1 MQDLKAIFDIGN
13 WYIKW
18 ALIWKDEG
26 KTIVLAKEMVKTKGM
41 RKGKILDSDDFLLSL
56 SAIIESFHKK
66 LGDDYL
72 DQVFVGISHPD
83 MLITRMQEQKRVMTD
98 KITHDDINHLSKIV
112 SDISGQANYEII
124 KIIPV
129 HWIIDDARKEKDP
142 LGLTAKKLELV
153 ADVFMV
159 PKSFYN
165 NLVEI
170 FDKVSLRVVD
180 IVPTILWLTEVVLD
194 FDVKDLGACVIDIGA
209 NQTTMAVYEEWTP
222 LSYYVLPVWGE
233 DVTKDISLGLQV
245 DIKEA
250 EEIKKRFWQPT
261 PQNKQDDGVDLNMP
275 IDQGFLTE
283 IIGAR
288 YEQIYGFCEE
298 HLVALEKDARL
309 PWWVFLVGGG
319 SKTDGVAPI
328 AKTIFRVATFFGKDT
343 IYTLWDL
350 STNPQLLSLVG
361 IYARAEKYYEWGG
374 GRLRGVSRW
383 HFAWWGQLR
392 GKVWQWIKNVF

>member
-13 WYIKW
+13 GYIKG
-18 ALIWKDEG
+18 ALIGKDEE

-41 RKGKILDSDDFLLSL
+41 RKGKILDSDDFLMSL

-83 MLITRMQEQKRVMTD
+83 MLISRMHEQKRVMTER
-98 KITHDDINHLSKIV
+98 ITHDDINHLSKIV

-129 HWIIDDARKEKDP
+129 HWVIDDNRKEKDP

-165 NLVEI
+165 NLVEV

-180 IVPTILWLTEVVLD
+180 IVPTILWVSEVVVD
-194 FDVKDLGACVIDIGA
+194 FDLKDLWSCVIDIGA
-209 NQTTMAVYEEWTP
+209 NQTTMAVYEEGTP
-222 LSYYVLPVWGE
+222 MSYFVLPVGGE
-233 DVTKDISLGLQV
+233 DVTRDISLGLQV

-250 EEIKKRFWQPT
+250 EEIKKRFGQAPT
-261 PQNKQDDGVDLNMP
+261 TDKPDLDMP
-275 IDQGFLTE
+275 IDQSFLTE
-283 IIGAR
+283 IIWAR
-288 YEQIYGFCEE
+288 YEQIFGLCEE
-298 HLVALEKDARL
+298 HLVELERDARL
-309 PWWVFLVGGG
+309 PWGVFLVWGGV
-319 SKTDGVAPI
+319 KTDGVDVI
-328 AKTIFRVATFFGKDT
+328 AKNTFKLATFFGKDLT
-343 IYTLWDL
+343 YHLGDV
-350 STNPQLLSLVG
+350 STNPQLISLIG
-361 IYARAEKYYEWGG
+361 IYAWAEKYYEWGR
-374 GRLRGVSRW
+374 GRLRGMS
-383 HFAWWGQLR
+383 WWNLGMWWQGR
-392 GKVWQWIKNVF
+392 QKVWQWIKNIF

>member
-13 WYIKW
+13 GYIKG
-18 ALIWKDEG
+18 ALIGKDEE

-41 RKGKILDSDDFLLSL
+41 RKGKILDSDDFLMSL

-66 LGDDYL
+66 LWDDYL

-83 MLITRMQEQKRVMTD
+83 MLITRMHEQKRVMTE

-129 HWIIDDARKEKDP
+129 HWVIDDARKEKDP

-180 IVPTILWLTEVVLD
+180 IVPTILWVSEVVLD
-194 FDVKDLGACVIDIGA
+194 FDLKDLGACVIDIGA
-209 NQTTMAVYEEWTP
+209 NQTTMAVYEEGTP
-222 LSYYVLPVWGE
+222 LSYFVLPVGGE
-233 DVTKDISLGLQV
+233 DVTRDISLGLQV

-250 EEIKKRFWQPT
+250 EEIKKRFGQQPMGDT
-261 PQNKQDDGVDLNMP
+261 PDPDMP
-275 IDQGFLTE
+275 IDQWFLTE

-288 YEQIYGFCEE
+288 YEQIYGLCEE
-298 HLVALEKDARL
+298 HLVSLERDARL
-309 PWWVFLVGGG
+309 PWGVFLTWGGV
-319 SKTDGVAPI
+319 KTDGVDAI
-328 AKTIFRVATFFGKDT
+328 AKHTFKLATFYGKDLT
-343 IYTLWDL
+343 YHLWDV
-350 STNPQLLSLVG
+350 STNPQLLSLIG
-361 IYARAEKYYEWGG
+361 IYARAEKYYEWNK
-374 GRLRGVSRW
+374 GRLRGMS
-383 HFAWWGQLR
+383 WGNLGMGGQWR
-392 GKVWQWIKNVF
+392 QKVWQWIKNIF

>member
-13 WYIKW
+13 GYIKG
-18 ALIWKDEG
+18 ALIGKDEE

-41 RKGKILDSDDFLLSL
+41 RKGKILDSDDFLMSL

-66 LGDDYL
+66 LWDDYL

-83 MLITRMQEQKRVMTD
+83 MLITRMHEQKRVMTE

-129 HWIIDDARKEKDP
+129 HWVIDDTRKEKDP

-180 IVPTILWLTEVVLD
+180 IVPTILWLSEVVLD
-194 FDVKDLGACVIDIGA
+194 FDLKDLGACVIDVGA
-209 NQTTMAVYEEWTP
+209 NQTTMAVYEEGTP
-222 LSYYVLPVWGE
+222 LSYFVLPVGGE
-233 DVTKDISLGLQV
+233 DVTRDISLGLQV

-250 EEIKKRFWQPT
+250 EEIKKRFGQQPMGDT
-261 PQNKQDDGVDLNMP
+261 PDPDMP
-275 IDQGFLTE
+275 IDQSFLTE

-288 YEQIYGFCEE
+288 YEQIYGLCEE
-298 HLVALEKDARL
+298 HLVSLERDARL
-309 PWWVFLVGGG
+309 PWGVFLTWGGV
-319 SKTDGVAPI
+319 KTDGVDAI
-328 AKTIFRVATFFGKDT
+328 AKHTFKLATFYGKDLT
-343 IYTLWDL
+343 YHLWDV
-350 STNPQLLSLVG
+350 STNPQLLSLIG
-361 IYARAEKYYEWGG
+361 IYARAEKYYEWNKW
-374 GRLRGVSRW
+374 RLRGMS
-383 HFAWWGQLR
+383 WGNLGMGGQWR
-392 GKVWQWIKNVF
+392 QKVWQWIKNIF